1 VDTVEIEPAMVS
13 GARSFV
19 PRVIRPYRDRRSNIV
34 IEDAKS
40 FFARHGKRYDVI
52 ISEPSNP
59 WVNGVASLFTTE
71 FYRDVKRYLAPG
83 GLFVQWLQLYEF
95 NDRLLGSVL
104 AALGENFSDYEVYEA
119 NTADII
125 IVAVAEGRVPSPSPL
140 PEREAAFIQQLNRVG
155 IRRIEEV
162 NVRSAGTKKT
172 IAPLFAALAAPANS
186 DFYPLVQ
193 LEATRARFQGSRA
206 PAVVSLKGATLPIVE
221 MVGGAP
227 AVYLREPDDDT
238 VPSFLL
244 HSQSS
249 ALDLQRGLVGH
260 SVDPLKTTDETV
272 RLALLT
278 LKRPGALCGLAPS
291 KIAIA
296 QLHRTAEITL
306 AHLAPELRRTL
317 WIERKWIGCNS
328 DGLSPAVRQRL
339 DLYSAIAARN
349 ARAMLEQAR
358 ALLGQGPQGEGD
370 EWGRYL
376 LLTAML
382 GAQAARDPEETRRL
396 WNIYGNTLYPSGT
409 IPSYVIY
416 VVNLH

>member
-1 VDTVEIEPAMVS
+1 
-13 GARSFV
+13 
-19 PRVIRPYRDRRSNIV
+19 
-34 IEDAKS
+34 
-40 FFARHGKRYDVI
+40 
-52 ISEPSNP
+52 
-59 WVNGVASLFTTE
+59 
-71 FYRDVKRYLAPG
+71 
-83 GLFVQWLQLYEF
+83 
-95 NDRLLGSVL
+95 
-104 AALGENFSDYEVYEA
+104 
-119 NTADII
+119 
-125 IVAVAEGRVPSPSPL
+125 
-140 PEREAAFIQQLNRVG
+140 
-155 IRRIEEV
+155 
-162 NVRSAGTKKT
+162 
-172 IAPLFAALAAPANS
+172 
-186 DFYPLVQ
+186 
-193 LEATRARFQGSRA
+193 
-206 PAVVSLKGATLPIVE
+206 